1 MARLFLRKF
10 LAAGSIATLA
20 ATLALAQ
27 EKPAAKP
34 AATGHPVA
42 KEPAPDQ
49 MGHVHYLDY
58 KNGFRGVKFG
68 SPSSAISGLTLVRES
83 GPMKMYQK
91 SGETLVLGACTLDH
105 IYYHFVDDKF
115 MGVSLFPK
123 DVDDGQALREIFEIA
138 FGDGAT
144 SKPHADA
151 GEHHQHADEFFWR
164 GKIANARISYTEAHQ
179 AEAWI
184 GNNEL
189 QDAYGKVQKKM
200 AEDAAASLF

>member
-1 MARLFLRKF
+1 MAHSFVRRIM
-10 LAAGSIATLA
+10 AAGSVAALA

-34 AATGHPVA
+34 AASAHPAV
-42 KEPAPDQ
+42 KEPAPNE

-68 SPSSAISGLTLVRES
+68 SPSSAIPGLSLVRES
-83 GPMKMYQK
+83 GAMKIYQK
-91 SGETLVLGACTLDH
+91 SGDTLILGACTLDH

-123 DVDDGQALREIFEIA
+123 DPDDGQALREIFEIA
-138 FGDGAT
+138 FGEGAT

-164 GKIANARISYTEAHQ
+164 GKIANARLTFSEAHQ

-184 GNNEL
+184 GNNEI
-189 QDAYGKVQKKM
+189 QDAYGKVQKKV
-200 AEDAAASLF
+200 AEEAAASLF

>member
-1 MARLFLRKF
+1 MAHSFLRKF
-10 LAAGSIATLA
+10 LVAGSVVTLA
-20 ATLALAQ
+20 SVAFAQ
-27 EKPAAKP
+27 DKPAAKP
-34 AATGHPVA
+34 ATSVHPA
-42 KEPAPDQ
+42 GKEPAPDQ

-68 SPSSAISGLTLVRES
+68 SPSSAIPGLSVVREQGS
-83 GPMKMYQK
+83 MKIYQK
-91 SGETLVLGACTLDH
+91 SGENLTLGACQLDH
-105 IYYHFVDDKF
+105 IYYHFVDDKL

-123 DVDDGQALREIFEIA
+123 DADDGQALREIFEIA

-144 SKPHADA
+144 SKPHADS

-164 GKIANARISYTEAHQ
+164 GKIANARLTFTDAHQ

-184 GNNEL
+184 GNNDL
-189 QDAYGKVQKKM
+189 QEAYGKVQKKL

>member
-1 MARLFLRKF
+1 MAHLFLR
-10 LAAGSIATLA
+10 SILVASSLATLA
-20 ATLALAQ
+20 FAQ
-27 EKPAAKP
+27 DKDKPAAKP
-34 AATGHPVA
+34 AAASAHPAA

-68 SPSSAISGLTLVRES
+68 SPSSAIPGLNLVTERGS
-83 GPMKMYQK
+83 MKIYQK
-91 SGETLVLGACTLDH
+91 SGDTLTLGACQLDK
-105 IYYHFVDDKF
+105 ILYHFVDDKF

-138 FGDGAT
+138 FGEGAT
-144 SKPHADA
+144 AKPHADA

-184 GNNEL
+184 GNNDL

-200 AEDAAASLF
+200 AEEAAASLF

>member
-1 MARLFLRKF
+1 MARLRKF
-10 LAAGSIATLA
+10 LAAGSIAALA
-20 ATLALAQ
+20 ATLAFAQ
-27 EKPAAKP
+27 EKPAAKAAAPSAHP
-34 AATGHPVA
+34 AT

-49 MGHVHYLDY
+49 MVHVHYLDH

-68 SPSSAISGLTLVRES
+68 SPSSAISGLSLVRES

-123 DVDDGQALREIFEIA
+123 DVDDGKALREIFEIA

-144 SKPHADA
+144 SKPHADS

-164 GKIANARISYTEAHQ
+164 GKIANARISYTEAHM

-184 GNNEL
+184 GNNDL